1 MSISVYETPEQRIS
15 ILQKTVEY
23 YEGLI
28 DYLNDMIPNIGEI
41 ISEYDGDES
50 I

>member
-1 MSISVYETPEQRIS
+1 MSISVYETPEQRIA

-23 YEGLI
+23 YEGLL
-28 DYLNDMIPNIGEI
+28 DYLDDMIPNISDV

-50 I
+50 V